1 MKRQLLRVERGKMPP
16 YTVCYRMQEV
26 KIMTDRQL
34 RRLNRADL
42 LKLLL
47 EEKKE
52 NEALREQLQQLQQQL
67 ENRQMNI
74 DQSGSLAEA
83 ALRLGGIFEAAET
96 ACQYYTENIRN
107 LSGRQEEICRKM
119 EQETREKCDRM
130 LEHARQMSRTYWDE
144 YTEKCS
150 RYMKSME
157 DVQRRTESGEP
168 GEPQELQP
176 LVTDSLC

>member
-1 MKRQLLRVERGKMPP
+1 
-16 YTVCYRMQEV
+16 
-26 KIMTDRQL
+26 MTDRQL
-34 RRLNRADL
+34 RKLNRTDL

-52 NEALREQLQQLQQQL
+52 SEALRKQLQEMQLQLECKQL
-67 ENRQMNI
+67 NLN
-74 DQSGSLAEA
+74 QSGSLAEA
-83 ALRLGGIFEAAET
+83 ALKLSGIFEAAET

-130 LEHARQMSRTYWDE
+130 LEQARQMSRVYWEE

-157 DVQRRTESGEP
+157 EVQRGADSQETSEP
-168 GEPQELQP
+168 EILQP

>member
-1 MKRQLLRVERGKMPP
+1 
-16 YTVCYRMQEV
+16 
-26 KIMTDRQL
+26 MTDRQL
-34 RRLNRADL
+34 RKLNRTDL

-52 NEALREQLQQLQQQL
+52 NEALRKLLQEMQLQLECKQLNL
-67 ENRQMNI
+67 N
-74 DQSGSLAEA
+74 QSGSLAEA
-83 ALRLGGIFEAAET
+83 ALNLRGIFEAAET

-130 LEHARQMSRTYWDE
+130 LEQARQMSRVYWEE

-157 DVQRRTESGEP
+157 EVQRSTDSQETSEP
-168 GEPQELQP
+168 EILQP

>member
-1 MKRQLLRVERGKMPP
+1 
-16 YTVCYRMQEV
+16 
-26 KIMTDRQL
+26 MTDRQL
-34 RRLNRADL
+34 RKLKRSDL

-52 NEALREQLQQLQQQL
+52 NEALRTQMQQMQMQL
-67 ENRQMNI
+67 ENKQLHI

-83 ALRLGGIFEAAET
+83 ALRLGGIFEAAES
-96 ACQYYTENIRN
+96 ACQYYTDNIRN

-150 RYMKSME
+150 RYMKTME
-157 DVQRRTESGEP
+157 EAQRRVDP
-168 GEPQELQP
+168 GETSEPEALQP

>member
-1 MKRQLLRVERGKMPP
+1 
-16 YTVCYRMQEV
+16 
-26 KIMTDRQL
+26 MTDRQL
-34 RRLNRADL
+34 RKLNRTDL

-52 NEALREQLQQLQQQL
+52 NEALRKQLQEMQLQLECKQL
-67 ENRQMNI
+67 NLN
-74 DQSGSLAEA
+74 QSGSLAEA
-83 ALRLGGIFEAAET
+83 ALKLSGIFEAAET

-130 LEHARQMSRTYWDE
+130 LEQARQMSRVYWEE

-157 DVQRRTESGEP
+157 EVQRGADSQETSEP
-168 GEPQELQP
+168 EILQP

>member
-1 MKRQLLRVERGKMPP
+1 MR
-16 YTVCYRMQEV
+16 EV

-34 RRLNRADL
+34 RKLNRTDL

-52 NEALREQLQQLQQQL
+52 SEALRKQLQEMQLQLECKQL
-67 ENRQMNI
+67 NLN
-74 DQSGSLAEA
+74 QSGSLAEA
-83 ALRLGGIFEAAET
+83 ALKLSGIFEAAET

-130 LEHARQMSRTYWDE
+130 LEQARQMSRVYWEE

-157 DVQRRTESGEP
+157 EVQRGADSQETSEP
-168 GEPQELQP
+168 EILQP

>member
-1 MKRQLLRVERGKMPP
+1 
-16 YTVCYRMQEV
+16 
-26 KIMTDRQL
+26 MTDRQL
-34 RRLNRADL
+34 RKLNRTDL

-52 NEALREQLQQLQQQL
+52 NEALRKQLQEIQLQLECKQL
-67 ENRQMNI
+67 NLN
-74 DQSGSLAEA
+74 QSGSLAEA
-83 ALRLGGIFEAAET
+83 ALKLSGIFEAAET

-130 LEHARQMSRTYWDE
+130 LEQARQMSRVYWEE

-157 DVQRRTESGEP
+157 EVQRGADSPETSEP
-168 GEPQELQP
+168 EILQP